1 MRRMLPRVLDVVRKY
16 ETNDPNELCELM
28 NITIKRTNL
37 HGVTEGFAV
46 KLFDTKIIF
55 LERTLSRNK
64 SNVVLAHE
72 LAHII
77 LHGFGKRGFAV
88 HVPKD
93 KATDRKELEAH
104 KFAFLLIAHTCL
116 RNEPIMIDSI
126 RDEKLLTF
134 DDIGKLLDIFA
145 QSGCYI

>member
-1 MRRMLPRVLDVVRKY
+1 MKRMLPRVLDIVRQY
-16 ETNDPNELCELM
+16 QTNDPHELCKLM
-28 NITIKRTNL
+28 NIIVKRVNL
-37 HGVTEGFAV
+37 HGATKGFAL
-46 KLFDTKIIF
+46 KLFDSEIIYI
-55 LERTLSRNK
+55 EKNLSRNE

-72 LAHII
+72 LAHVI

-88 HVPKD
+88 HIPKD
-93 KATDRKELEAH
+93 KATDKKELEAH

-134 DDIGKLLDIFA
+134 DDIVKLLNIFV
-145 QSGCYI
+145 QNGCYI

>member
-1 MRRMLPRVLDVVRKY
+1 MKRMLPRVLDIVRQY
-16 ETNDPNELCELM
+16 QTNDPYELCKLM
-28 NITIKRTNL
+28 NIIVKRVNL
-37 HGVTEGFAV
+37 YGATKGLAL
-46 KLFDTKIIF
+46 KLFDSEIIYI
-55 LERTLSRNK
+55 EKNLSRNE

-72 LAHII
+72 LAHVI

-88 HVPKD
+88 HIPKD
-93 KATDRKELEAH
+93 KATDKKELEAH

-134 DDIGKLLDIFA
+134 DDIVKLLNIFA
-145 QSGCYI
+145 QNGCYI